1 MLLVCN
7 AISLRDVRFGLVA
20 TSRVR
25 ADARTCPLFNY
36 NGSNQTYI
44 GVMAQEVQKIKP
56 EAIVHGDDAYL
67 RVF

>member
-7 AISLRDVRFGLVA
+7 AISSRDFRFGSVA

-25 ADARTCPLFNY
+25 ADARTCPLCNY

-56 EAIVHGDDAYL
+56 EAIVRGDDGYL